1 MKLSIQSALV
11 ISLLG
16 LAPLAAHAEGTE
28 PAKAATCYACHGPAG
43 AKPILPEYPL
53 LAGQHYNYLSHSLQE
68 YKSGKRKNAVMN
80 AQAASLSDDEI
91 KELSKFFSAQTVEGA
106 LYTPVLDGPAPK

>member
-1 MKLSIQSALV
+1 MQPSIKSAL
-11 ISLLG
+11 ILSLLG

-53 LAGQHYNYLSHSLQE
+53 LAGQHTNYLVHSLHE

-80 AQAASLSDDEI
+80 AQAASLSDEEI
-91 KELSKFFSAQTVEGA
+91 KELSKFFSAQKVEGA
-106 LYTPVLDGPAPK
+106 LFTPVLDEQAKK